1 MSSARLPSPQPKIGL
16 KRNQIVAIIMAI
28 LAICLVVDF
37 SRKAVDSYRVK
48 ARAEELK
55 EMIETTRAENQRL
68 RNLKEF
74 AQTNAF
80 IEQEARRD
88 FKMGRPEEV
97 RVIFLTS
104 VSRQGEGSGPRS
116 RAIPPSATSQTEE
129 PCWQPWWR
137 LFFDRE
143 PPSGSL
149 P

>member
-1 MSSARLPSPQPKIGL
+1 MSSARLRSPQPKMGL
-16 KRNQIVAIIMAI
+16 NRNQIVAIIMAI

-48 ARAEELK
+48 ARAQELE
-55 EMIETTRAENQRL
+55 EMIEAARVENQRL
-68 RNLKEF
+68 KSLKEF

-97 RVIFLTS
+97 RVIFLAS
-104 VSRQGEGSGPRS
+104 ANRQEERSGPRS
-116 RAIPPSATSQTEE
+116 RPISPPTTPQPEE
-129 PCWQPWWR
+129 PCWQGWWR
-137 LFFDRE
+137 LFFDSE
-143 PPSGSL
+143 PPSGFL